1 MAGDHYFYYLL
12 AEFWIVASFLIWI
25 KCGGHYAVIS
35 ASPQLSISRIHMFT
49 AFVRVLSLKVDA
61 REFNCTP
68 CRSTGKSAKK
78 LSIAK
83 LVFGRPPTCQYV
95 PVRVLLRLVVTAFAT
110 AVRYGVAS
118 LG

>member
-1 MAGDHYFYYLL
+1 MPVYSLRHNYSSPGFICSLRL
-12 AEFWIVASFLIWI
+12 CEF
-25 KCGGHYAVIS
+25 C
-35 ASPQLSISRIHMFT
+35 LSKQTR
-49 AFVRVLSLKVDA
+49 D
-61 REFNCTP
+61 NNGTP
-68 CRSTGKSAKK
+68 CPSTGKSAKK